1 MTVVVT
7 PCVDVDVVVVCVV
20 VDAVVVDVAVDK
32 YVVVVGVVVVVVGVE
47 VDVDDVVG
55 VTHTPCTQAPA
66 TPSVTHTVP
75 STNGLP
81 LKHVS

>member
-32 YVVVVGVVVVVVGVE
+32 DVVVVVVVVVGVE